1 MPGRRIVGQ
10 QSTAVVQQQGSNG
23 SVRRQG
29 HFVTHGDIVLSSGD
43 ASAIPR
49 RRFIPQTAVDGL
61 DAVQGF
67 VGKREFGSHV
77 GAGIEA
83 RLVGGSGQRCVFAF
97 QLATALST
105 M

>member
-1 MPGRRIVGQ
+1 M
-10 QSTAVVQQQGSNG
+10 
-23 SVRRQG
+23 
-29 HFVTHGDIVLSSGD
+29 THGDIVLSSGD

-49 RRFIPQTAVDGL
+49 RRFIPQAAVDGL

-67 VGKREFGSHV
+67 VGKRNSAAMLV
-77 GAGIEA
+77 PALKLAWLAEA
-83 RLVGGSGQRCVFAF
+83 VNVAFFAF